1 MLGNALYPLG
11 TNLARYRIWDGI
23 RGLDYLAS
31 LPEVDAQRLGCVG
44 NSGGGTLTAYIAA
57 LDDRVKAAAIGC
69 YITTLPRRMGNRIQA
84 DPDADPEQDIA
95 GFVSAG
101 IDGQDRPALELDP
114 AYFRRVLEVNL
125 LGAFI
130 VARAAGRAMDGG
142 AIVLN
147 ASVNGLRAEARFAD
161 YNASKGGVVMLA
173 RTLARD
179 LGAQGFW
186 VTAVCPG
193 YVRTRMTAPYLDD
206 PATSAELLAEIPSGR
221 IGEPDEVAALVS
233 FLASPE
239 ASYMNGSVV
248 TIDGG
253 RLA

>member
-1 MLGNALYPLG
+1 ML
-11 TNLARYRIWDGI
+11 I
-23 RGLDYLAS
+23 
-31 LPEVDAQRLGCVG
+31 
-44 NSGGGTLTAYIAA
+44 SGGTSGIGLATARRLIAEGARVWVLGSTAGTVSTA
-57 LDDRVKAAAIGC
+57 LGQ
-69 YITTLPRRMGNRIQA
+69 LPRGAAGGCPCDVASEEEVERAVRRALEFLGRL
-84 DPDADPEQDIA
+84 DAV
-95 GFVSAG
+95 FVSAG
-101 IDGQDRPALELDP
+101 IDGQGRPALELDP

-147 ASVNGLRAEARFAD
+147 ASVNGLRAEPRFAD

-179 LGAQGFW
+179 LGRRGFW

-206 PATSAELLAEIPSGR
+206 PANAAELLAEIPSGR
-221 IGEPDEVAALVS
+221 FGEPDEVAALVA

-253 RLA
+253 RFA

>member
-1 MLGNALYPLG
+1 ML
-11 TNLARYRIWDGI
+11 I
-23 RGLDYLAS
+23 
-31 LPEVDAQRLGCVG
+31 
-44 NSGGGTLTAYIAA
+44 SGGTSGIGLATARRLIAEGARVWVLGSTAGTVSAA
-57 LDDRVKAAAIGC
+57 LGQLPPGAAGGC
-69 YITTLPRRMGNRIQA
+69 PCDVASEEEVERAVRRALEFLGRL
-84 DPDADPEQDIA
+84 DAV
-95 GFVSAG
+95 FVSAG
-101 IDGQDRPALELDP
+101 IDGQGQPALELD
-114 AYFRRVLEVNL
+114 AVHFRRVLEVNL
-125 LGAFI
+125 LGAFL

-147 ASVNGLRAEARFAD
+147 ASVNGLRAEPRFAD

-179 LGAQGFW
+179 LGRRGFW

-193 YVRTRMTAPYLDD
+193 YVRTRMTAPYLADL
-206 PATSAELLAEIPSGR
+206 ANAAELLAEIPSGR
-221 IGEPDEVAALVS
+221 FGEPDEVAALVA

>member
-1 MLGNALYPLG
+1 MLISGG
-11 TNLARYRIWDGI
+11 TSGIGLAT
-23 RGLDYLAS
+23 
-31 LPEVDAQRLGCVG
+31 AQRLTAAGARVWVL
-44 NSGGGTLTAYIAA
+44 GTAERTVAAA
-57 LDDRVKAAAIGC
+57 LGQLPAGAAGGCPCDVSDDEEVEAAV
-69 YITTLPRRMGNRIQA
+69 RRALEFLGRL
-84 DPDADPEQDIA
+84 DAV
-95 GFVSAG
+95 FVNAG
-101 IDGQDRPALELDP
+101 IDGQDRPALELDT
-114 AYFRRVLEVNL
+114 AHFRRVLEVNL

-147 ASVNGLRAEARFAD
+147 ASVNGLRAEPRFAD

-179 LGAQGFW
+179 LGGQGFW

-193 YVRTRMTAPYLDD
+193 YVKTRMTESYLDD
-206 PATSAELLAEIPSGR
+206 PDTSAELLAEIPSGR
-221 IGEPDEVAALVS
+221 FGEPDEVAALVA

-253 RLA
+253 RMA

>member
-1 MLGNALYPLG
+1 LSRSHEGRTML
-11 TNLARYRIWDGI
+11 I
-23 RGLDYLAS
+23 
-31 LPEVDAQRLGCVG
+31 
-44 NSGGGTLTAYIAA
+44 SGGTSGIGLATARRLIAEGARVWVLGSATETVSAA
-57 LDDRVKAAAIGC
+57 LGGLPSGVAGGC
-69 YITTLPRRMGNRIQA
+69 ACDVSSDEEVERAVRRALKFLGRL
-84 DPDADPEQDIA
+84 DAV
-95 GFVSAG
+95 FVSAG
-101 IDGQDRPALELDP
+101 IDGQGRPALELDP

-147 ASVNGLRAEARFAD
+147 ASVNGLRAEAGFAD
-161 YNASKGGVVMLA
+161 YNASKSGVVMLA

-193 YVRTRMTAPYLDD
+193 YVRTRMTASYLDD
-206 PATSAELLAEIPSGR
+206 PANAAELLAEIPSGR
-221 IGEPDEVAALVS
+221 FGEPDEVAALVS

-253 RLA
+253 RVA

>member
-1 MLGNALYPLG
+1 MLISGGTSGIGLATARRLIADGARVWVLGSTKRTVSAALG
-11 TNLARYRIWDGI
+11 E
-23 RGLDYLAS
+23 
-31 LPEVDAQRLGCVG
+31 LPSDAAGGCACDVSRDEEVDRAVRR
-44 NSGGGTLTAYIAA
+44 A
-57 LDDRVKAAAIGC
+57 LDFLGRLDSV
-69 YITTLPRRMGNRIQA
+69 
-84 DPDADPEQDIA
+84 
-95 GFVSAG
+95 FVNAG
-101 IDGQDRPALELDP
+101 IDGQGQPALELD
-114 AYFRRVLEVNL
+114 AVHFRRVLEVNL
-125 LGAFI
+125 LGAFL

-147 ASVNGLRAEARFAD
+147 ASVNGLRAEPGFAD

-179 LGAQGFW
+179 LGGQGFW

-193 YVRTRMTAPYLDD
+193 YVRTPMTESYIDD
-206 PATSAELLAEIPSGR
+206 PVIAVELLAEIPSGR
-221 IGEPDEVAALVS
+221 FGEADEVAAVVA

-253 RLA
+253 RSA

>member
-1 MLGNALYPLG
+1 MLISGGTSGIGLATARRLIAEGARVWILGSAEGKLSAALG
-11 TNLARYRIWDGI
+11 Q
-23 RGLDYLAS
+23 
-31 LPEVDAQRLGCVG
+31 LPSGSAGGCPCDVSSEAEVDLAVGRALEFLGRL
-44 NSGGGTLTAYIAA
+44 
-57 LDDRVKAAAIGC
+57 
-69 YITTLPRRMGNRIQA
+69 
-84 DPDADPEQDIA
+84 DAV
-95 GFVSAG
+95 FVNAG

-114 AYFRRVLEVNL
+114 AHFRRVLEVNL
-125 LGAFI
+125 LGAFL
-130 VARAAGRAMDGG
+130 VARAAGRAMEGG

-147 ASVNGLRAEARFAD
+147 ASVNGLRAEPRYAD

-179 LGAQGFW
+179 LGGQGFW

-193 YVRTRMTAPYLDD
+193 YVRTPMTEAYLDD
-206 PATSAELLAEIPSGR
+206 PSTAAELLAEIPSGR
-221 IGEPDEVAALVS
+221 FGEADEVAGLVA

-239 ASYMNGSVV
+239 AMYMNGSVV